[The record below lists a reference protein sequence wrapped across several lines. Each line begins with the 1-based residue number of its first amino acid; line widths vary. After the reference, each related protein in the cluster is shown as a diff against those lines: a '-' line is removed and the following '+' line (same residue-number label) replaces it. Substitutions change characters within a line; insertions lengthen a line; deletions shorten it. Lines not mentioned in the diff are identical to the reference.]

1 MLSETEAVG
10 ARGLAKAE
18 CNNFLACFAIL
29 EHQINSLFTSS
40 CHFPYLYALGETIN
54 FLQGGFSG
62 WKRLLGTRGKKGSEQ
77 RGEKLYLKNLS
88 GSPASLDIFPSRVEI
103 STSPKKQESNGIK
116 IQIYSMQTIE
126 MLSAPSAMTI
136 CASSS
141 RAIFAANT
149 TDIFPLTLREKGGNI
164 SSINFRLILLDSTEM
179 DVDGEHEY
187 YEMETDAFLRPR
199 GRVTFDIRAESSL
212 RNGRP
217 YRLSFHVE
225 RCPQGGHLY
234 VLRGSFDGLAGFAVP
249 ETDTKG
255 EPQRTRMDA
264 PLTRTQKTDTRSLQ
278 KLLINTDDEYTK
290 PQCRAKNFGT
300 KAREE
305 HCCRIL
311 LRGRNALR
319 EQDGVTE
326 KQEKRGVG
334 EKGKRRL
341 DRERVREGAR
351 EERSGRILG
360 WTERAGTGDGE
371 GGGDL
376 SLANGALATEHRVE
390 NEKTIRL
397 VEIAGKQ
404 RRTITPSYPEDVT
417 RAGTVAST
425 GSRVNVSRGKARRKL
440 CREGSRLGAWNARKI
455 WDGRGITGRKS
466 QDNRNEI
473 RPTVKN
479 VGFLKVNKG
488 RTAEESWIRR
498 QIIVCTIE
506 WLSLSLRVEKTTR
519 SRADSV
525 EQKKKEDF
533 RTRSDRENKRE
544 ILSTSKEINRDVR
557 LSEAGPKVTPFQID
571 PSIEPARVARC
582 DGGVKCAVIT
592 GGRRKAGKK
601 VVNMTPIFLVV
612 LLAIDPIIAQNT
624 GSYDRGE
631 MLAAQS
637 LRGNLSPQSVIRR
650 ALR

>member
-1 MLSETEAVG
+1 MTCLIIGRCAAASENFNVLMYVREAIVFSDREREFSYIEG
-10 ARGLAKAE
+10 R
-18 CNNFLACFAIL
+18 
-29 EHQINSLFTSS
+29 HSFTV
-40 CHFPYLYALGETIN
+40 EV
-54 FLQGGFSG
+54 GFSYVSTYLPFILKLNG
-62 WKRLLGTRGKKGSEQ
+62 FSCSSIPQYTNEDDDDDDDDDDGSDDEDV
-77 RGEKLYLKNLS
+77 
-88 GSPASLDIFPSRVEI
+88 P
-103 STSPKKQESNGIK
+103 ESNEIK
-116 IQIYSMQTIE
+116 IQIYSTQ
-126 MLSAPSAMTI
+126 
-136 CASSS
+136 
-141 RAIFAANT
+141 T

-217 YRLSFHVE
+217 TYRPSFHVE

-278 KLLINTDDEYTK
+278 KLLINTDDECTK
-290 PQCRAKNFGT
+290 PQRRAKNFGT

-326 KQEKRGVG
+326 KREKRGIG
-334 EKGKRRL
+334 EKGERRL
-341 DRERVREGAR
+341 GRERKREGAR

-360 WTERAGTGDGE
+360 WTERAGTGDGR
-371 GGGDL
+371 DL

-440 CREGSRLGAWNARKI
+440 CREGSRLGAWDARKI

-473 RPTVKN
+473 GPTVKN

-506 WLSLSLRVEKTTR
+506 WLSLSALRVEKTTR
-519 SRADSV
+519 SRADSA
-525 EQKKKEDF
+525 EQKKKEDL
-533 RTRSDRENKRE
+533 RRARSGRE
-544 ILSTSKEINRDVR
+544 S
-557 LSEAGPKVTPFQID
+557 
-571 PSIEPARVARC
+571 VARC

-592 GGRRKAGKK
+592 GGRGKAGKK

-624 GSYDRGE
+624 GE
-631 MLAAQS
+631 
-637 LRGNLSPQSVIRR
+637 
-650 ALR
+650 